1 MMYDPLKDPIG
12 SCILRAFAGPQ
23 NMWRT
28 PGGVARETGLSLD
41 TVNSYLNQHAN
52 LFRQSPL
59 TPNGTPLYTLASS
72 LKSKLGH
79 H

>member
-1 MMYDPLKDPIG
+1 MMDDPLKDPIG

-41 TVNSYLNQHAN
+41 TVNSYLNHN

-72 LKSKLGH
+72 LKSKLWPH
-79 H
+79 